1 MRYRWTLSEMKEII
15 LSFLALLWGVLFLLP
30 GETLSQA
37 SRIDLMSLYAGD
49 NTWGI
54 FLVVSSL
61 FLLFSPRSDHLL
73 FRRIAHAFLFLF
85 WLAMFCIVFFRLV
98 EDGIKVTDIHV
109 SSVYVAI
116 AFIHAAF
123 YARTVYLK

>member
-1 MRYRWTLSEMKEII
+1 MRYQWTLSEMKEIV

-30 GETLSQA
+30 GETLNQA
-37 SRIDLMSLYAGD
+37 SRIDLMAHYAGD

-54 FLVVSSL
+54 LLVAVSL
-61 FLLFSPRSDHLL
+61 FLLFSPRSVYLL
-73 FRRIAHAFLFLF
+73 FRRIAHGFLFLF
-85 WLAMFCIVFFRLV
+85 WLAIFCLVFYRTIENGLQ
-98 EDGIKVTDIHV
+98 VTDIHV
-109 SSVYVAI
+109 TSVYVTI